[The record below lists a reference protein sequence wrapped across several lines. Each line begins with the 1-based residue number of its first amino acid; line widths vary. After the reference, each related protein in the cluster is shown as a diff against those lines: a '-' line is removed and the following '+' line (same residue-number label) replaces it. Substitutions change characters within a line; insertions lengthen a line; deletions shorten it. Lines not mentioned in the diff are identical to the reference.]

1 MEAAAGADS
10 AVAEVDS
17 VGEGAAE
24 EGAASEAEV
33 AAVGASEAVAEE
45 DLEGGA
51 GFKIVAM
58 YDLLCKSIFI
68 IHSTN
73 V

>member
-33 AAVGASEAVAEE
+33 AVGASEAVAEE